1 MVSMIHQKCS
11 VVKQKC
17 IINDIRWFGA
27 VVLSNVRR
35 EDSAMKKPRTQHST
49 DILPGLE
56 RMMDSM
62 TRSEIRIAKRLLA
75 SPTDFV
81 RSSVRAVA
89 ADLGVSEPTILR
101 FCRAIGCEGFKD
113 LKFRLIQELALTQAM
128 SDQAVRATKAA
139 AAGELATRDK
149 DPDEDRVFATIIEA
163 LTSTRDSLRYQDL
176 QRSAQA
182 IIKARRV
189 VVYGIGGSSA
199 TLAAEAHNRLFRF
212 NIPIMVFTDGY
223 TQRMSAAIMGEGD
236 VALFI
241 SSTGRPRELQESL
254 ELAKY
259 YKATCIAITDKD
271 TPLGRDADI
280 CLHVGLAAVGAE
292 EFQPNPMRFA
302 QLFVI
307 DRLAHAVA
315 AAMGEQAHLALR
327 KMRGSVA
334 WLHGIAPQQPIGD

>member
-1 MVSMIHQKCS
+1 MNKS
-11 VVKQKC
+11 
-17 IINDIRWFGA
+17 
-27 VVLSNVRR
+27 
-35 EDSAMKKPRTQHST
+35 RTT
-49 DILPGLE
+49 ADRGDILPRLEGL
-56 RMMDSM
+56 MDSM
-62 TRSEIRIAKRLLA
+62 TRSEVRIAKRILA
-75 SPTDFV
+75 SPADFV
-81 RSSVRAVA
+81 RSSVRSVA
-89 ADLGVSEPTILR
+89 ADLGVSDPTILR

-113 LKFRLIQELALTQAM
+113 LKFRLIQELALSQAI
-128 SDQAVRATKAA
+128 SDQSARATKAA
-139 AAGELATRDK
+139 GVAKAAGATSPGATDE
-149 DPDEDRVFATIIEA
+149 DPDDDRVFDTVIEA
-163 LTSTRDSLRYQDL
+163 LTRTRDTLVYKDLLRG
-176 QRSAQA
+176 AQA
-182 IIKARRV
+182 IAKAGRV

-199 TLAAEAHNRLFRF
+199 VLATETHNRLFRL

-223 TQRMSAAIMGEGD
+223 TQRMSAAILDEGD

-259 YKATCIAITDKD
+259 YKATCIAITDKE

-280 CLHVGLAAVGAE
+280 CLHVGLAASGVA

-307 DRLAHAVA
+307 DRLAYAVA
-315 AAMGEQAHLALR
+315 SVLGEEAHLALR

>member
-1 MVSMIHQKCS
+1 MKKNRHQ
-11 VVKQKC
+11 
-17 IINDIRWFGA
+17 
-27 VVLSNVRR
+27 
-35 EDSAMKKPRTQHST
+35 DSA
-49 DILPGLE
+49 DILPRLE
-56 RMMDSM
+56 RMMDAM
-62 TRSEIRIAKRLLA
+62 TRSEIKIAKRLLA
-75 SPTDFV
+75 SPNEFV
-81 RSSVRAVA
+81 RSSVRGVA

-101 FCRAIGCEGFKD
+101 FCRAVGCEGFKD

-128 SDQAVRATKAA
+128 SDQAVRATRPATPT
-139 AAGELATRDK
+139 ELATRDK
-149 DPDEDRVFATIIEA
+149 DPHGDRVFDTIIEA
-163 LTSTRDSLRYQDL
+163 LTRTRDTLPYKDL
-176 QRSAQA
+176 LSSAQA
-182 IIKARRV
+182 IAKAGRV

-199 TLAAEAHNRLFRF
+199 TLAAEAHNRLFRL

-223 TQRMSAAIMGEGD
+223 TQRMSAAILGEGD

-271 TPLGRDADI
+271 SPLGRDADV

-292 EFQPNPMRFA
+292 EIQPSPMRFA

-307 DRLAHAVA
+307 DRLAYAVA
-315 AAMGEQAHLALR
+315 AVAGERAHLALR
-327 KMRGSVA
+327 RMRGSVA

>member
-1 MVSMIHQKCS
+1 
-11 VVKQKC
+11 
-17 IINDIRWFGA
+17 
-27 VVLSNVRR
+27 
-35 EDSAMKKPRTQHST
+35 MKKTRAQESA
-49 DILPGLE
+49 DILPRLE

-62 TRSEIRIAKRLLA
+62 TRSEIKIAKRLLA
-75 SPTDFV
+75 SPNEFV
-81 RSSVRAVA
+81 RSSVRGVA

-101 FCRAIGCEGFKD
+101 FCRAVGCEGFKD

-128 SDQAVRATKAA
+128 SDQSQRASRPAGS
-139 AAGELATRDK
+139 GELATRDK
-149 DPDEDRVFATIIEA
+149 DPQGDRVFDTIIEA
-163 LTSTRDSLRYQDL
+163 LTRTRDTLPYKDL
-176 QRSAQA
+176 LSSAQA
-182 IIKARRV
+182 IAKAGRV

-199 TLAAEAHNRLFRF
+199 TLAAEAHIRLFRL

-223 TQRMSAAIMGEGD
+223 TQRMSAAILGEGD

-271 TPLGRDADI
+271 SPLGRDADI

-292 EFQPNPMRFA
+292 EIQPSPMRFA

-307 DRLAHAVA
+307 DRLAYAVA
-315 AAMGEQAHLALR
+315 AIVGEQAHLALR
-327 KMRGSVA
+327 RMRGSVA

>member
-1 MVSMIHQKCS
+1 
-11 VVKQKC
+11 
-17 IINDIRWFGA
+17 
-27 VVLSNVRR
+27 
-35 EDSAMKKPRTQHST
+35 MKKARTQESV
-49 DILPGLE
+49 DILPRLE

-75 SPTDFV
+75 SPSEFV
-81 RSSVRAVA
+81 RSSVRAIA
-89 ADLGVSEPTILR
+89 AELEVSEPTILR
-101 FCRAIGCEGFKD
+101 FCRAVGCEGFKD

-128 SDQAVRATKAA
+128 NDQAVRATRP
-139 AAGELATRDK
+139 AGASELATRDK
-149 DPDEDRVFATIIEA
+149 DHDGDRVFDTIIEA
-163 LTSTRDSLRYQDL
+163 LTRTHDTLEYKDVQS
-176 QRSAQA
+176 SAQA
-182 IIKARRV
+182 IAKAGRV

-199 TLAAEAHNRLFRF
+199 TLAAEVHNRLFRL

-223 TQRMSAAIMGEGD
+223 TQRMSAAILSEND

-259 YKATCIAITDKD
+259 YKARCIAITDKD

-292 EFQPNPMRFA
+292 EIQPSPMRFA
-302 QLFVI
+302 QLYVI
-307 DRLAHAVA
+307 DRLAYAVA
-315 AAMGEQAHLALR
+315 AVVGDKAHVALR
-327 KMRGSVA
+327 RMRGSVA

>member
-1 MVSMIHQKCS
+1 M
-11 VVKQKC
+11 
-17 IINDIRWFGA
+17 N
-27 VVLSNVRR
+27 
-35 EDSAMKKPRTQHST
+35 KPRTPPDSG
-49 DILPGLE
+49 DILPRLEGL
-56 RMMDSM
+56 MDSM
-62 TRSEIRIAKRLLA
+62 TRAEVRIAKRILS
-75 SPTDFV
+75 SPDEFV
-81 RSSVRAVA
+81 RSSVRSVA

-113 LKFRLIQELALTQAM
+113 LKFRLIQELALSQAM
-128 SDQAVRATKAA
+128 SDQAERASKAVGPA
-139 AAGELATRDK
+139 KGAGGDGPVAMDK
-149 DPDEDRVFATIIEA
+149 GPDTDRVFDTIIEA
-163 LTSTRDSLRYQDL
+163 LTRTRDMLVHQDL
-176 QRSAQA
+176 VRSAQA
-182 IIKARRV
+182 IAKAGRV

-199 TLAAEAHNRLFRF
+199 ALATEAHNRLFRF

-223 TQRMSAAIMGEGD
+223 TQRMSAAILGEGD

-280 CLHVGLAAVGAE
+280 CLHVGLAASGVE

-307 DRLAHAVA
+307 DQLAYAVA
-315 AAMGEQAHLALR
+315 RVLGEQAHLALR
-327 KMRGSVA
+327 RMRGSVA

>member
-1 MVSMIHQKCS
+1 
-11 VVKQKC
+11 
-17 IINDIRWFGA
+17 
-27 VVLSNVRR
+27 
-35 EDSAMKKPRTQHST
+35 MKKTRTQDT
-49 DILPGLE
+49 ADILPRLE
-56 RMMDSM
+56 RLMDSM

-75 SPTDFV
+75 SPNEFV

-113 LKFRLIQELALTQAM
+113 LKFRLIQELALTQAI
-128 SDQAVRATKAA
+128 SDQAVRATKPAGS
-139 AAGELATRDK
+139 GELATRDK
-149 DPDEDRVFATIIEA
+149 DPEGDRVFDTIIEA
-163 LTSTRDSLRYQDL
+163 LTRTRDTLLYKDL
-176 QRSAQA
+176 LSGAQA
-182 IIKARRV
+182 IAKAGRV
-189 VVYGIGGSSA
+189 LVYGIGGSSA
-199 TLAAEAHNRLFRF
+199 TLAAEAHNRLFRL

-223 TQRMSAAIMGEGD
+223 TQRMSAAILDEGD

-292 EFQPNPMRFA
+292 EIQPSPMRFA

-307 DRLAHAVA
+307 DRLAYTVA
-315 AAMGEQAHLALR
+315 AVVGERAHVALR
-327 KMRGSVA
+327 RMRGSVA

>member
-1 MVSMIHQKCS
+1 
-11 VVKQKC
+11 
-17 IINDIRWFGA
+17 
-27 VVLSNVRR
+27 
-35 EDSAMKKPRTQHST
+35 
-49 DILPGLE
+49 
-56 RMMDSM
+56 M
-62 TRSEIRIAKRLLA
+62 TRSEVRIAKRILA
-75 SPTDFV
+75 SPDDFV

-113 LKFRLIQELALTQAM
+113 LKFRLIQELALSQAI
-128 SDQAVRATKAA
+128 SDQSARATQHAGIAKAEGA
-139 AAGELATRDK
+139 ASPGTTDK
-149 DPDEDRVFATIIEA
+149 DPDDDRVFDTIIEA
-163 LTSTRDSLRYQDL
+163 LTRTRDTLVYKDL
-176 QRSAQA
+176 LSSAQA
-182 IIKARRV
+182 IAKAGRV

-199 TLAAEAHNRLFRF
+199 ALATEAHNRLFRL

-223 TQRMSAAIMGEGD
+223 TQRMSAAILGEGD

-259 YKATCIAITDKD
+259 YKATCIAITDKE

-280 CLHVGLAAVGAE
+280 CLHVGLAASGVE

-307 DRLAHAVA
+307 DRLAYAVA
-315 AAMGEQAHLALR
+315 ALLGEEAHLALR
-327 KMRGSVA
+327 RMRGSVA

>member
-1 MVSMIHQKCS
+1 MKKTRPQ
-11 VVKQKC
+11 
-17 IINDIRWFGA
+17 
-27 VVLSNVRR
+27 
-35 EDSAMKKPRTQHST
+35 DSA
-49 DILPGLE
+49 DILPRLE

-75 SPTDFV
+75 SPNEFV

-101 FCRAIGCEGFKD
+101 FCRAVGCEGFKD

-128 SDQAVRATKAA
+128 SDQAVRVSKPSGST
-139 AAGELATRDK
+139 ELATKDK
-149 DPDEDRVFATIIEA
+149 DPHGDRVFDTIIEA
-163 LTSTRDSLRYQDL
+163 LTRTRDTLPYKDL
-176 QRSAQA
+176 LSSAQA
-182 IIKARRV
+182 IAKAGRV

-199 TLAAEAHNRLFRF
+199 TLAAEAHNRLFRL

-223 TQRMSAAIMGEGD
+223 TQRMSAAILGEGD

-271 TPLGRDADI
+271 SPLGRDADV

-292 EFQPNPMRFA
+292 EIQPSPMRFA

-307 DRLAHAVA
+307 DRLAYAVA
-315 AAMGEQAHLALR
+315 ALVGERAHLALR
-327 KMRGSVA
+327 RMRGSVA

>member
-1 MVSMIHQKCS
+1 M
-11 VVKQKC
+11 
-17 IINDIRWFGA
+17 N
-27 VVLSNVRR
+27 
-35 EDSAMKKPRTQHST
+35 KPRTAPDRD
-49 DILPGLE
+49 DILPRLE
-56 RMMDSM
+56 GMMDSM
-62 TRSEIRIAKRLLA
+62 TRSEVRIAKRILA
-75 SPTDFV
+75 SPDDFV
-81 RSSVRAVA
+81 RSSVRSVA

-113 LKFRLIQELALTQAM
+113 LKFRLIQELALSQAI
-128 SDQAVRATKAA
+128 SDQSARATKAA
-139 AAGELATRDK
+139 GAAKAAGATSPAATGQ
-149 DPDEDRVFATIIEA
+149 DPDDNRVFDTIIEA
-163 LTSTRDSLRYQDL
+163 LTRTRDTLVYKDL
-176 QRSAQA
+176 LSSAQA
-182 IIKARRV
+182 IAKAGRV

-199 TLAAEAHNRLFRF
+199 ALATEAHNRLFRL

-223 TQRMSAAIMGEGD
+223 TQRMSAAILGEGD

-259 YKATCIAITDKD
+259 YKATCIAITDKE

-280 CLHVGLAAVGAE
+280 CLHVGLAASGVE

-307 DRLAHAVA
+307 DRLAYAVA
-315 AAMGEQAHLALR
+315 ALLGEEAHLALR
-327 KMRGSVA
+327 RMRGSVA

>member
-1 MVSMIHQKCS
+1 MKKTRTQ
-11 VVKQKC
+11 
-17 IINDIRWFGA
+17 
-27 VVLSNVRR
+27 
-35 EDSAMKKPRTQHST
+35 DSA
-49 DILPGLE
+49 DILPRLE

-75 SPTDFV
+75 SPNEFV
-81 RSSVRAVA
+81 RSSVRSVA

-101 FCRAIGCEGFKD
+101 FCRAVGCEGFKD

-128 SDQAVRATKAA
+128 SDQAGRAGTGKPAGSSDVATK
-139 AAGELATRDK
+139 DK
-149 DPDEDRVFATIIEA
+149 DPHGDRVFDTIIEA
-163 LTSTRDSLRYQDL
+163 LTRTRDTLPYKDL
-176 QRSAQA
+176 LTSAQA
-182 IIKARRV
+182 IAKAGRV

-307 DRLAHAVA
+307 DRLSHAVA